1 MEVRKARK
9 LLSKSV
15 TVQILTDDEDVL
27 GHIPR

>member
-1 MEVRKARK
+1 MEVRRARK
-9 LLSKSV
+9 FLNKSV